1 MKTYKNLILGG
12 ANLSIFTYIGSL
24 YILEQNNL
32 LTTIENYYTTSFTS
46 ILILL
51 LNLEYTID
59 EIFKLYNDIELINI
73 LDINNYDILNI
84 ITNYGLYN
92 GNYIENKI
100 QYILESKN
108 YNKNITL
115 LELYNITNKSL
126 NIVCIN
132 LSNSLEELINYKLYP
147 NMEVYK
153 LIKIGLTI
161 PFFIIPF
168 KYNNNIYISG
178 LILNNFPS
186 NYCNINESLAFI
198 TNNIK
203 IHTYNNIIE
212 YIILIIY
219 NLIQLK
225 YKIHN
230 NIIQYNVTNDLNIF
244 ITLEEKLTDYNYG
257 LKIMKEYIEHNNNDN

>member
-161 PFFIIPF
+161 PFFITPF

-225 YKIHN
+225 YKLHN